1 MNKRREPA
9 RGRPATG
16 RPSAC
21 RNWSPRTRRCHGTTP
36 APACGPSA
44 PAAPASRRCA
54 SRSPAAATHR
64 RRRRCR
70 AARPVAQPVALQVE
84 QPLAAGVG
92 TRITARR
99 LHADLHVPG
108 LDPSLALVHRPGLF
122 AHLVAGALDLEPAI
136 ARLDQ
141 IERDAV
147 VVQGRIETLAAR
159 RRQAADHLGGRG
171 RLRAHHDRGL
181 VIDRPAGESADGRS
195 GGVQAAVPALAWALS
210 AGDRVSATSASSMR
224 RTVMGWSHRL
234 FELARCGCASK
245 GWHRADPGSALR
257 ERGLPRQ
264 KSVPWPARTSAGR
277 YRLPWRLRAVPV
289 FARQEHSHD
298 ATSSGHAFQRNLF
311 AMHPV
316 LATALAKI
324 CQERDEKSYSASLD
338 AVSAIVRHFGEVNLA
353 EVLFSEIPR
362 TVPFELVAELF
373 DLLAWQTN
381 DNGASMARTTEAWLR
396 EGSDSRK
403 LLIALH
409 LEVYPFVDGGEME
422 RVLLPLAKT
431 NARVSA
437 RCMALIHAR
446 RSASHVG

>member
-108 LDPSLALVHRPGLF
+108 LDPSLALVHRPGFSLISSL
-122 AHLVAGALDLEPAI
+122 APLILSQPSRAST
-136 ARLDQ
+136 RSR
-141 IERDAV
+141 RDAV

-171 RLRAHHDRGL
+171 RLRAHRDRGL

-195 GGVQAAVPALAWALS
+195 RRRQAAVPALAWALN
-210 AGDRVSATSASSMR
+210 AGDRVSVASTSSMR
-224 RTVMGWSHRL
+224 RTFMG
-234 FELARCGCASK
+234 
-245 GWHRADPGSALR
+245 
-257 ERGLPRQ
+257 
-264 KSVPWPARTSAGR
+264 
-277 YRLPWRLRAVPV
+277 
-289 FARQEHSHD
+289 
-298 ATSSGHAFQRNLF
+298 
-311 AMHPV
+311 
-316 LATALAKI
+316 
-324 CQERDEKSYSASLD
+324 
-338 AVSAIVRHFGEVNLA
+338 
-353 EVLFSEIPR
+353 
-362 TVPFELVAELF
+362 
-373 DLLAWQTN
+373 
-381 DNGASMARTTEAWLR
+381 
-396 EGSDSRK
+396 
-403 LLIALH
+403 LIT
-409 LEVYPFVDGGEME
+409 P
-422 RVLLPLAKT
+422 
-431 NARVSA
+431 S
-437 RCMALIHAR
+437 I
-446 RSASHVG
+446 

>member
-1 MNKRREPA
+1 MPRNHA
-9 RGRPATG
+9 R
-16 RPSAC
+16 
-21 RNWSPRTRRCHGTTP
+21 
-36 APACGPSA
+36 PACGPSA
-44 PAAPASRRCA
+44 PAAPAFVVA
-54 SRSPAAATHR
+54 HLVVQQQPLTVAGDDAAQR
-64 RRRRCR
+64 D
-70 AARPVAQPVALQVE
+70 PVAQPVALQVE

-181 VIDRPAGESADGRS
+181 SLTVQPENRQTVGP

-245 GWHRADPGSALR
+245 GWHRADPGIRL
-257 ERGLPRQ
+257 
-264 KSVPWPARTSAGR
+264 ARSAGC
-277 YRLPWRLRAVPV
+277 RA
-289 FARQEHSHD
+289 
-298 ATSSGHAFQRNLF
+298 
-311 AMHPV
+311 
-316 LATALAKI
+316 
-324 CQERDEKSYSASLD
+324 
-338 AVSAIVRHFGEVNLA
+338 
-353 EVLFSEIPR
+353 
-362 TVPFELVAELF
+362 
-373 DLLAWQTN
+373 
-381 DNGASMARTTEAWLR
+381 
-396 EGSDSRK
+396 RK
-403 LLIALH
+403 AYH
-409 LEVYPFVDGGEME
+409 GRPG
-422 RVLLPLAKT
+422 LLPGDTDCLGGFAPSLSLPAKST
-431 NARVSA
+431 LMTRRAAAMPFREIYS
-437 RCMALIHAR
+437 RCTPY
-446 RSASHVG
+446 